1 MTRRAAAGLCAFL
14 LAADA
19 AAVITPPSRPP
30 IAAQQESESVPTCQ
44 DTFPAN
50 GERPKVTETFPARG
64 FTGYTL
70 VLDLTIEHEE
80 RVDVPLVVVRPR
92 ALVTRVRDR
101 ELEHVELRLHR
112 LDQDRPLLLTERLAL
127 AGPAD
132 DRLHDPEIMT

>member
-1 MTRRAAAGLCAFL
+1 M
-14 LAADA
+14 
-19 AAVITPPSRPP
+19 
-30 IAAQQESESVPTCQ
+30 
-44 DTFPAN
+44 
-50 GERPKVTETFPARG
+50 
-64 FTGYTL
+64 
-70 VLDLTIEHEE
+70 
-80 RVDVPLVVVRPR
+80 PLVVVRPR